1 MNMKNVLNFLV
12 AIFWLLGVT
21 SSLSLVCMVINW
33 MLLIVAF
40 PGESIWLLSPDAWL
54 ITTMLVLTL
63 PLVSKSFR
71 EKGPRCLGRLG
82 KQLVGIKV

>member
-12 AIFWLLGVT
+12 AIFWLLGAT
-21 SSLSLVCMVINW
+21 SGISLLCLTING

-40 PGESIWLLSPDAWL
+40 PGENIWLITPDVWL
-54 ITTMLVLTL
+54 ITTLLVLTL

-71 EKGPRCLGRLG
+71 EKGPRCLDRLG